1 MQFYKKT
8 SIGSSINPLKIIIKV
23 VVVLA
28 IIFGILVIVSKINFP
43 NNNFGASIVY
53 FENDGLYELALTNS
67 FGRFI
72 TGNGAEYKYSCTL
85 AEINSYLRIWS
96 EY

>member
-1 MQFYKKT
+1 MFEFYPYATEKGNIPNTK
-8 SIGSSINPLKIIIKV
+8 
-23 VVVLA
+23 
-28 IIFGILVIVSKINFP
+28 VSKINFP
-43 NNNFGASIVY
+43 NNSFGASIVY

-67 FGRFI
+67 FCRFI

-85 AEINSYLRIWS
+85 AEINSYLRQWS

>member
-1 MQFYKKT
+1 MFEFHPYATEKGNIPNTK
-8 SIGSSINPLKIIIKV
+8 
-23 VVVLA
+23 
-28 IIFGILVIVSKINFP
+28 VSKINFP
-43 NNNFGASIVY
+43 NNSFGASIVY
-53 FENDGLYELALTNS
+53 FENDGLSELALTNS

-85 AEINSYLRIWS
+85 AEINAYLRIWG

>member
-1 MQFYKKT
+1 MFRFQPYATEKGNIPDTK
-8 SIGSSINPLKIIIKV
+8 
-23 VVVLA
+23 
-28 IIFGILVIVSKINFP
+28 VSKINFP
-43 NNNFGASIVY
+43 NNNYGASILY
-53 FENDGLYELALTNS
+53 YEKEGLYELALTNS

-85 AEINSYLRIWS
+85 AEINSYLTIWS

>member
-1 MQFYKKT
+1 MFEFYPYATEKGNIPNT
-8 SIGSSINPLKIIIKV
+8 
-23 VVVLA
+23 
-28 IIFGILVIVSKINFP
+28 IVSKINFP

-72 TGNGAEYKYSCTL
+72 TGKIYSCTL
-85 AEINSYLRIWS
+85 AEINSYLRQWS

>member
-1 MQFYKKT
+1 MFEFYPYATEKGNIPNTK
-8 SIGSSINPLKIIIKV
+8 
-23 VVVLA
+23 
-28 IIFGILVIVSKINFP
+28 VSKINFP
-43 NNNFGASIVY
+43 NNSFGASIVY

-72 TGNGAEYKYSCTL
+72 TGNGAEYNYSCTL
-85 AEINSYLRIWS
+85 AEINSYLRQWS

>member
-1 MQFYKKT
+1 MFEFYPYATEKGNIPNTK
-8 SIGSSINPLKIIIKV
+8 
-23 VVVLA
+23 
-28 IIFGILVIVSKINFP
+28 VSKINFP
-43 NNNFGASIVY
+43 NNNFGASILY

-85 AEINSYLRIWS
+85 AEINSYLKQWS

>member
-1 MQFYKKT
+1 MFEFYPYATEKGNIPNTK
-8 SIGSSINPLKIIIKV
+8 
-23 VVVLA
+23 
-28 IIFGILVIVSKINFP
+28 VSKINFP
-43 NNNFGASIVY
+43 N
-53 FENDGLYELALTNS
+53 NS

-85 AEINSYLRIWS
+85 AEINSYLRQWS

>member
-1 MQFYKKT
+1 MFEFYPYATEKGNIPNTK
-8 SIGSSINPLKIIIKV
+8 
-23 VVVLA
+23 
-28 IIFGILVIVSKINFP
+28 VSKINFP
-43 NNNFGASIVY
+43 NNSFGASIVY

-85 AEINSYLRIWS
+85 AEINSYLRRWS

>member
-1 MQFYKKT
+1 MFEFYPYATEKGNIPNTK
-8 SIGSSINPLKIIIKV
+8 
-23 VVVLA
+23 
-28 IIFGILVIVSKINFP
+28 VSKINFP
-43 NNNFGASIVY
+43 NNSFGASIVY

-85 AEINSYLRIWS
+85 AEINSNLRQWS

>member
-1 MQFYKKT
+1 MFEFYPYATEKGNIPNT
-8 SIGSSINPLKIIIKV
+8 
-23 VVVLA
+23 
-28 IIFGILVIVSKINFP
+28 IVSKINFP

-72 TGNGAEYKYSCTL
+72 TGNGAEYKHSCTL

>member
-1 MQFYKKT
+1 MIMFEFYPYATEKGNIPDT
-8 SIGSSINPLKIIIKV
+8 T
-23 VVVLA
+23 
-28 IIFGILVIVSKINFP
+28 VSKINFP

-53 FENDGLYELALTNS
+53 FENEGLYELALTNS

-72 TGNGAEYKYSCTL
+72 TGNAAEYKYSCTL
-85 AEINSYLRIWS
+85 AEINAYLRIWG

>member
-1 MQFYKKT
+1 MFEFYPYATEKGNIPNTK
-8 SIGSSINPLKIIIKV
+8 
-23 VVVLA
+23 
-28 IIFGILVIVSKINFP
+28 VSKINFP
-43 NNNFGASIVY
+43 NNSYGASIVY

-85 AEINSYLRIWS
+85 AEINAYLRIWS

>member
-1 MQFYKKT
+1 MFEFYPYSTEKGNIPNTK
-8 SIGSSINPLKIIIKV
+8 
-23 VVVLA
+23 
-28 IIFGILVIVSKINFP
+28 VSKINFP

>member
-1 MQFYKKT
+1 MFEFYPYATEKGNIPNTK
-8 SIGSSINPLKIIIKV
+8 
-23 VVVLA
+23 
-28 IIFGILVIVSKINFP
+28 VSKINFP

-72 TGNGAEYKYSCTL
+72 TGNGAEYKYSRTL
-85 AEINSYLRIWS
+85 AEINSYLRQWS

>member
-1 MQFYKKT
+1 MFEFYPYATEKGNIPNTK
-8 SIGSSINPLKIIIKV
+8 
-23 VVVLA
+23 
-28 IIFGILVIVSKINFP
+28 VSKINFP
-43 NNNFGASIVY
+43 NNSFGASIVY

>member
-1 MQFYKKT
+1 MFEFYPYATEKGNIPNTK
-8 SIGSSINPLKIIIKV
+8 
-23 VVVLA
+23 
-28 IIFGILVIVSKINFP
+28 VSKINFP

-72 TGNGAEYKYSCTL
+72 TGNGANIK
-85 AEINSYLRIWS
+85 RI
-96 EY
+96 

>member
-1 MQFYKKT
+1 MFEFYPYATEKGNIPNTK
-8 SIGSSINPLKIIIKV
+8 
-23 VVVLA
+23 
-28 IIFGILVIVSKINFP
+28 VSKINFP
-43 NNNFGASIVY
+43 NNSFGASIVY

-72 TGNGAEYKYSCTL
+72 TGNGAEYKYSSTL
-85 AEINSYLRIWS
+85 AEINSYLRQWS

>member
-1 MQFYKKT
+1 MFEFYPYATEKGNIPNTK
-8 SIGSSINPLKIIIKV
+8 
-23 VVVLA
+23 
-28 IIFGILVIVSKINFP
+28 VSKINFP
-43 NNNFGASIVY
+43 NNSFGASIVY

-72 TGNGAEYKYSCTL
+72 TGNGAENKYSCTL
-85 AEINSYLRIWS
+85 AEINSYLRQWS